1 MPSYNR
7 FSHHARRA
15 LTHAGLLVTDFRHPR
30 VDTSHLFVGV
40 LKTEGSVGYSVLADL
55 GIQLEEALYYLR
67 MLTISLD
74 EIPTV
79 INHDAALDMALE
91 LATDESVWLGHHY
104 VGTAHLLLG
113 MTRTNL
119 GNASDLVRKLNV
131 TPEHIRRRVKTV
143 LNDGL
148 TEFSIDSVRRNAKF
162 SELSRRVVTA
172 SEQLSISLDH
182 KTIGV
187 GHLLIAMSR
196 ERRGIVPIL
205 LRASGIEQQ
214 RLIEDMKSPSPALLT
229 SIEPVLDRAVDIS
242 ESFSSHYTGTE
253 HLLLALTIDDQ
264 YNYTLGAYG
273 INVRGLKEAIIEQ
286 ISKKR

>member
-40 LKTEGSVGYSVLADL
+40 MKTEGSVGHTVLMEL
-55 GIQLEEALYYLR
+55 GINLEDALYYLR
-67 MLTISLD
+67 TLTLSLD

-79 INHDAALDMALE
+79 INHDAALDMALD
-91 LATDESVWLGHHY
+91 LAKDESAWLGHHY

-131 TPEHIRRRVKTV
+131 SPEHLRRRVKSV
-143 LNDGL
+143 LSDGL
-148 TEFSIDSVRRNAKF
+148 TEFSIDSVRRNARF

-187 GHLLIAMSR
+187 GHLLIAMTR

-205 LRASGIEQQ
+205 LRASGVEQQ
-214 RLIEDMKSPSPALLT
+214 RLIEDMRSPSPALLT
-229 SIEPVLDRAVDIS
+229 SIEPVLDKAVDIA

-253 HLLLALTIDDQ
+253 HLLLALVLDEQ

-286 ISKKR
+286 INNKR